1 MEFVVMYFLLGGMLY
16 SIKSILRALE
26 PLRHQHPQ
34 VDMFIK
40 SKRLLPKII
49 FIMIVLLLSFV
60 MILLYPIDLMFT
72 VYDSV
77 TKGGKKQ

>member
-1 MEFVVMYFLLGGMLY
+1 MEFVVMYFLLGGMFY

-40 SKRLLPKII
+40 SKLFLHRII
-49 FIMIVLLLSFV
+49 FTMLVSLLSIV

-77 TKGGKKQ
+77 SKGGKKL